1 MKAITLTVL
10 AGLFSHFSNAQ
21 IIVLVSSVGKIT
33 GISANGVGEFRY
45 ENSHRGTPKH
55 GRITKI
61 GTTEFEYEN
70 SHRGTP
76 KHGRITKIGT
86 TEFEYENSHRG
97 TPKYGRLTKVGAI
110 SISYDTNNKISNII
124 NTTRADV
131 KVVVAIAIDQN
142 GKPL

>member
-55 GRITKI
+55 GR
-61 GTTEFEYEN
+61 
-70 SHRGTP
+70 
-76 KHGRITKIGT
+76 
-86 TEFEYENSHRG
+86 
-97 TPKYGRLTKVGAI
+97 LTKVGAI